1 MKNRILRSLM
11 GGLAL
16 VSLGTCLAAPL
27 LFFLGRISEGTYKT
41 LFLLASA
48 AWFVLATVRT
58 AARRGSRA
66 I

>member
-1 MKNRILRSLM
+1 MKNRFFRSLM

-48 AWFVLATVRT
+48 AWFVLATART
-58 AARRGSRA
+58 AARRSPRA
-66 I
+66 S

>member
-1 MKNRILRSLM
+1 MKNRIFRSLM

-41 LFLLASA
+41 LFLLASV
-48 AWFVLATVRT
+48 AWFVLATART
-58 AARRGSRA
+58 AARRSPRA
-66 I
+66 S